1 MNKMQNLCNELLL
14 DLGSFH
20 MNDDGKNVERTEK
33 RLLRTVFLLT
43 EDVRHGAYPPIL
55 KARKY
60 EGIPISGAKERI

>member
-1 MNKMQNLCNELLL
+1 
-14 DLGSFH
+14 
-20 MNDDGKNVERTEK
+20 MNDYGKNVERTEK

-60 EGIPISGAKERI
+60 ESIHISGANELI